1 MSVKVIMH
9 QIEIGFW
16 DVFVAVMHKSAFLQF
31 LIPRI
36 YRLFYTKEIHKT
48 MAWVLVMVVLGL
60 TFGLMIGALS
70 QI

>member
-1 MSVKVIMH
+1 MSVKVIMQ

-31 LIPRI
+31 LIPRV

-48 MAWVLVMVVLGL
+48 MAWVLVMIILGL
-60 TFGLMIGALS
+60 MVGFAIGALS

>member
-16 DVFVAVMHKSAFLQF
+16 DVFVAVMHKSTFLQF
-31 LIPRI
+31 LIPRV
-36 YRLFYTKEIHKT
+36 YRLVYSKEIHKT
-48 MAWVLVMVVLGL
+48 LAWVFVMIILGL
-60 TFGLMIGALS
+60 TLGLMIGAIS